1 MPTLYIALQRWK
13 KTPSKCII
21 EMLIFPLWCRVLG
34 VENCAENT
42 DASHIISLL
51 QMAVL
56 DAVAQYCKALR
67 YFY

>member
-13 KTPSKCII
+13 KTLSKCII

-34 VENCAENT
+34 VENCAKNT
-42 DASHIISLL
+42 DSIILRL
-51 QMAVL
+51 QMDVL

>member
-1 MPTLYIALQRWK
+1 M
-13 KTPSKCII
+13 
-21 EMLIFPLWCRVLG
+21 LG

-67 YFY
+67 YFLLALVEDVSFWC